1 MKAQLE
7 LNRIFKVTSFLKKL
21 GNPKVSRFNGVYLR
35 NKKDKGLGI
44 KNDMV

>member
-7 LNRIFKVTSFLKKL
+7 LNRNFKVPSFLKKL
-21 GNPKVSRFNGVYLR
+21 GNPKVPKFNGIR
-35 NKKDKGLGI
+35 NKKDKGLRI